1 MINFLVMP
9 PTPPPPTQPYTQL
22 LVQEDTPATSCPKCL
37 LSKITEQYILTYRA
51 SVCYS
56 SNRSG
61 LLSCPVP
68 WPFSNPHGFGPRPG
82 PVPRPQFSPPQV
94 GSSSPVPSA
103 WPTSPRRSGVL
114 EGFFSRGAPNRSLIQ
129 NIADCHKSVTT
140 VNMNSRGQYMILF
153 QTQLYYP
160 LPPTPPIG

>member
-1 MINFLVMP
+1 MSFREIINLNNTLCITEIVFLNSRLSVHDQFP
-9 PTPPPPTQPYTQL
+9 GDATYTTTPPPQPYPQL

-51 SVCYS
+51 SACYS

-68 WPFSNPHGFGPRPG
+68 WPFPNPHGFGPRPG

-103 WPTSPRRSGVL
+103 WPSYQPSQVRGVGRIFFQ
-114 EGFFSRGAPNRSLIQ
+114 EGL
-129 NIADCHKSVTT
+129 
-140 VNMNSRGQYMILF
+140 
-153 QTQLYYP
+153 QTDL
-160 LPPTPPIG
+160 